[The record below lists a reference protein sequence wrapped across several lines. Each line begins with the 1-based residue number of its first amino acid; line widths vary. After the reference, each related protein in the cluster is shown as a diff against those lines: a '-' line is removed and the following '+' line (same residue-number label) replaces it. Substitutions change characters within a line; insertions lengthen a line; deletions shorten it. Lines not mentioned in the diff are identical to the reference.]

1 MRWSKC
7 NELSGVPKVFDRTPM
22 PHKFTPRVP
31 VRGGLSG
38 GGTVHREGA
47 KKRSSGDADLE
58 DKDALEDSAS
68 SPEKKGDRL
77 TREADEN
84 VLEPNAR
91 KVLDMNSTDVS
102 TETNMETDGLAGE
115 NQMPPLPPPY
125 VKMKDRAKARKTG
138 TTGIDTENL
147 ASSAAP
153 LEGDRRAQ

>member
-91 KVLDMNSTDVS
+91 KVLDMNST
-102 TETNMETDGLAGE
+102 GWA
-115 NQMPPLPPPY
+115 
-125 VKMKDRAKARKTG
+125 DR
-138 TTGIDTENL
+138 
-147 ASSAAP
+147 
-153 LEGDRRAQ
+153 